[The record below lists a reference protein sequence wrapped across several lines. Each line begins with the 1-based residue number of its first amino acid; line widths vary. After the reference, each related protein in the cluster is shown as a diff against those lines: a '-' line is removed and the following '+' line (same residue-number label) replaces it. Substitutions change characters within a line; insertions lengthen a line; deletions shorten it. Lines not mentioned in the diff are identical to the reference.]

1 MARVKQP
8 KEKFKRSLNRSLKGD
23 IGIFILLAIAGAAMV
38 IPLVFAIGQ
47 SLKPLEEFWVFPP
60 RLFPV
65 NPTLKNFSDLF
76 RLMGTSW
83 VPFSRYISSIRYLS
97 LLSVLQVTLSFLPM
111 LLMQSLRSSSP
122 EESSCLPLSSTP

>member
-47 SLKPLEEFWVFPP
+47 SLKPLEEFWVSRPDFSPST
-60 RLFPV
+60 RH
-65 NPTLKNFSDLF
+65 LKTSRTFSD
-76 RLMGTSW
+76 
-83 VPFSRYISSIRYLS
+83 
-97 LLSVLQVTLSFLPM
+97 
-111 LLMQSLRSSSP
+111 
-122 EESSCLPLSSTP
+122 

>member
-83 VPFSRYISSIRYLS
+83 VPFRDISSIRYLS

-111 LLMQSLRSSSP
+111 LLMQLLRSSFP
-122 EESSCLPLSSTP
+122 EESSCLPLSFTP